1 LFSSHFARHVDF
13 MEMNM
18 LITLSC
24 YFHNYTCILLQSHVF
39 IDVWLYGASCRCTYD
54 LIFMAHFGL
63 IYVLGDCLYLTFC
76 YSHILIN
83 SVVFKILFYFKFI
96 IRVISV
102 VQVGDC

>member
-1 LFSSHFARHVDF
+1 MSV
-13 MEMNM
+13 

-24 YFHNYTCILLQSHVF
+24 YFHNYTCILLHGHVF
-39 IDVWLYGASCRCTYD
+39 ISVLLYGASCRCTYD

-83 SVVFKILFYFKFI
+83 LVVFKILFYFKI
-96 IRVISV
+96 IISDFCRPS
-102 VQVGDC
+102 GRLLDLFLTLYGLA